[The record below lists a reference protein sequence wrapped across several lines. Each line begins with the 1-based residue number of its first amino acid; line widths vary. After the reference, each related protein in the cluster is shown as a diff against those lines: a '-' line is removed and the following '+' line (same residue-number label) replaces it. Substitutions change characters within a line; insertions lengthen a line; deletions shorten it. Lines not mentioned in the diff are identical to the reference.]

1 MERVDFI
8 QFHSTVGRL
17 DVVVSILVTSSPFKN
32 LFNGGGGGPFVP
44 PKDADFKGLHCFQS
58 LLAVRV
64 DKMTKRNMVKIDF
77 FQRHGFHSD
86 IFQLILHNF

>member
-1 MERVDFI
+1 M
-8 QFHSTVGRL
+8 GRL

-32 LFNGGGGGPFVP
+32 LFNGGGGDPFVP

-64 DKMTKRNMVKIDF
+64 DKMTKRNMVKTDF
-77 FQRHGFHSD
+77 FEGMVF
-86 IFQLILHNF
+86 ILICFSLFFITSEQMEQESWA